1 MNKRKNYYG
10 YTPSKIARMGE
21 KEIRRIYSEY
31 RKIANKRA
39 ARMRAAGYGAYE
51 SAQAHF
57 PTTKSLSA
65 GALREQFA
73 EVNRYLRDYR
83 TRLKDLRNYEK
94 ESIERL
100 HEHGYDFVTR
110 ENFKQFT
117 DFMEWARA
125 RSGSNDR
132 VFKSDRVAELF
143 EQKER
148 LNISA
153 NALQKNFDHYLENLD
168 AIKEVS
174 RLKKTNRAMSDR
186 ELVSRIRKAKK
197 K

>member
-1 MNKRKNYYG
+1 MKRKNYYG

-39 ARMRAAGYGAYE
+39 MRMRAAGYGEYE

-83 TRLKDLRNYEK
+83 TRLRDLRNYER

-132 VFKSDRVAELF
+132 IFKSDRVAELF

-168 AIKEVS
+168 QIKKVS
-174 RLKKTNRAMSDR
+174 RLKNTNRAMSDR
-186 ELVSRIRKAKK
+186 ELTSRIRKAKK
-197 K
+197 ND

>member
-1 MNKRKNYYG
+1 MRKRENYYG

-39 ARMRAAGYGAYE
+39 ARLRGAGYGDYE
-51 SAQAHF
+51 AAQAHF
-57 PTTKSLSA
+57 LTTRSLSA
-65 GALREQFA
+65 GELREQFA
-73 EVNRYLRDYR
+73 EVNRYLRDVR
-83 TRLKDLRNYEK
+83 TKLRPLRAYEK
-94 ESIERL
+94 DTIETL

-110 ENFKQFT
+110 ENFKQFI

-125 RSGSNDR
+125 RSGANDR

-153 NALQKNFDHYLENLD
+153 NALQNNFNHYIENLD
-168 AIKEVS
+168 AIKKVS
-174 RLKKTNRAMSDR
+174 RLQNTNRAMSDR
-186 ELVSRIRKAKK
+186 ELTSRIRRAGK
-197 K
+197 

>member
-1 MNKRKNYYG
+1 MKRKNYYG

-39 ARMRAAGYGAYE
+39 ARMRAAGYGEYE
-51 SAQAHF
+51 SAKAHF
-57 PTTKSLSA
+57 PTTRSLSA

-83 TRLKDLRNYEK
+83 TRLTDLRNYEK
-94 ESIERL
+94 ESIEQL

-132 VFKSDRVAELF
+132 IFKSDRVAELF

-168 AIKEVS
+168 QIKKVS
-174 RLKKTNRAMSDR
+174 RLKNTNRAMSDR
-186 ELVSRIRKAKK
+186 ELTSRIRKAKK
-197 K
+197 ND